1 MKNCKKF
8 MQTPNIY
15 AFSYSSK
22 STFQS
27 VEEHSLIC
35 QQELFSLLAKLFR
48 FVIKAFPA
56 YQQNFSRLSAS
67 SSQPVSKPLPICWEA
82 LANPLASPC

>member
-48 FVIKAFPA
+48 LVIEAFPIR
-56 YQQNFSRLSAS
+56 YQSLSSLSA
-67 SSQPVSKPLPICWEA
+67 KLF
-82 LANPLASPC
+82 